1 MNNQWLDEYI
11 NYLRYI
17 AQYSNQT
24 IEAYHSDLSI
34 YLRHRDTLNVTQE
47 EIREFLRVFSKSHEI
62 SSTARMVSSIRK
74 FYDFL
79 RISRYIDYNPTDFL
93 KVSQKKNRLPHYL
106 SLNEV
111 EQLVSFETIEPND
124 YLDLAIIELLY
135 SCGLRVSELCSL
147 KTSNINTNDMII
159 KIVGKADKERIV
171 PISSRALNAIE
182 NYNLYAK
189 RKWIEKLV
197 NFVFIN
203 SKSKPLSRQSVYN
216 RINNRAKQVGLQ
228 KHVTPHML
236 RHSFASSLIN
246 EGADLRSVQ
255 KLLGHKDISTTQIYT
270 HLDKKKQKEMYDRFH
285 PGQQIDEGE
294 KNGKV

>member
-17 AQYSNQT
+17 AQYSNKT

-34 YLRHRDTLNVTQE
+34 YLQQRDTLNVKQE
-47 EIREFLRVFSKSHEI
+47 EIREFLRVFSKSHEM
-62 SSTARMVSSIRK
+62 SSTARMISSIRK
-74 FYDFL
+74 FYEFL
-79 RISRYIDYNPTDFL
+79 QISKYIDYNPTDFL

-106 SLNEV
+106 SLDEV

-124 YLDLAIIELLY
+124 YLDLAIIEVLY

-147 KTSNINTNDMII
+147 KTSNININDRII
-159 KIVGKADKERIV
+159 KIVGKAEKERIV
-171 PISSRALNAIE
+171 PISTRALDAIE
-182 NYNLYAK
+182 NYNTNAK
-189 RKWIEKLV
+189 RKWMVKLV

-216 RINNRAKQVGLQ
+216 RINQRAKQVGLQ
-228 KHVTPHML
+228 KHVSPHML

-255 KLLGHKDISTTQIYT
+255 ELLGHKDISTTQIYT

>member
-17 AQYSNQT
+17 AQYSNKT

-34 YLRHRDTLNVTQE
+34 YLQQRDTLNVKQE
-47 EIREFLRVFSKSHEI
+47 EIREFLRVFSKSHEM
-62 SSTARMVSSIRK
+62 SSTARMISSIRK
-74 FYDFL
+74 FYEFL
-79 RISRYIDYNPTDFL
+79 QISKYIDYNPTDFL

-106 SLNEV
+106 SLDEV

-124 YLDLAIIELLY
+124 YLDLAIIEVLY
-135 SCGLRVSELCSL
+135 SCGLRVSELCLL
-147 KTSNINTNDMII
+147 KTSNININDRII
-159 KIVGKADKERIV
+159 KIVGKAEKERIV
-171 PISSRALNAIE
+171 PISTRALDAIE
-182 NYNLYAK
+182 NYNTNAK
-189 RKWIEKLV
+189 RKWMVKLV

-216 RINNRAKQVGLQ
+216 RINQRAKQVGLQ
-228 KHVTPHML
+228 KHVSPHML

-255 KLLGHKDISTTQIYT
+255 ELLGHKDISTTQIYT